1 METKD
6 AVLRLRMEMGLSQK
20 EFAEKLFVTR
30 QAVSRWE
37 TGETTPT
44 LDTLKRMAKI
54 FGRTMD
60 ALLGHP
66 SGCQSCGMLLEREE
80 ERGTEKDGGRSE
92 EYCVHCYWQGE
103 FTRDLDMEEMIELN
117 LRDLDA
123 WNLENGLNLTPQE
136 AREMLREFLPTL
148 KRWQT
153 GG

>member
-6 AVLRLRMEMGLSQK
+6 AVLRLRMDMGLSQK

-80 ERGTEKDGGRSE
+80 EKGTEKDGGSSE
-92 EYCVHCYWQGE
+92 EYCVHCYRQGE

-117 LRDLDA
+117 LRDLDV
-123 WNLENGLNLTPQE
+123 WNQENGLNLTPQE
-136 AREMLREFLPTL
+136 AREMLGEFLPTL
-148 KRWQT
+148 KRWKT